1 MKIVVNGCYGG
12 FSLSEAAME
21 ACGANFA
28 HDEDQR
34 TNPILIEMV
43 ERDAGAASG
52 RCAEL
57 KVVEI
62 PDNATDWELDEYDG
76 LESIIY
82 VANGKIH
89 HI

>member
-1 MKIVVNGCYGG
+1 MKIVINRCFGG
-12 FSLSEAAME
+12 FSLSKAAME
-21 ACGANFA
+21 ACGANSA
-28 HDEDQR
+28 YDEDQR

-43 ERDAGAASG
+43 ERDAGAANG
-52 RCAEL
+52 RYAEL

-76 LESIIY
+76 AEIIIY
-82 VANGKIH
+82 VSNGKIH